1 MLSNQKLN
9 SIGQFALLI
18 GFVGVGMVLLSLIM
32 GLLARY
38 ALNIPLEDLSTAMFE
53 PRNIDFIRVLQIFSS
68 FLMWGVPALAV
79 AAISGPK
86 PVEQLGYNETMSG
99 KQVFLVVLMI
109 VAGIALG
116 GALGELNRMIPL
128 TEELNQKFKVWEEN
142 YSKQVMSIA
151 NMKNVNDYLFTLLI
165 LAITPALFE
174 EMFFR
179 GCMQQILVKGTGSA
193 FAGILITSIIFSAV
207 HLSFFGFLPRLFLG
221 FLLGYIFH
229 YSKNLWLPVI
239 AHFLNNAFGVTVLYS
254 LSRSGKLTPDA
265 MDDTYPYYYGV
276 IAAMAII
283 VIFIAFKKE
292 STQLLKQ
299 Q

>member
-128 TEELNQKFKVWEEN
+128 TEELNQKFKIWEEN

-265 MDDTYPYYYGV
+265 MDDTYPFYYGV
-276 IAAMAII
+276 IAAMAIV